1 MTKHADD
8 GWTIRIPAQEPG
20 TVIHFSFTPPPDPDT
35 LPHAGPHTASVESDN
50 CALETM
56 RRQVLFHSKRADA
69 AEEQLFNVRSEL
81 TADLAQA
88 RLLLKEWADSR
99 PVMHFPIDGT
109 IPGNRVDPAADPAW
123 GCNSCGEGWPCLTI
137 RILSYLD
144 PTS

>member
-20 TVIHFSFTPPPDPDT
+20 TVVHFSFTPPPDPDT
-35 LPHAGPHTASVESDN
+35 LPHVGPHTASVESDN

-56 RRQVLFHSKRADA
+56 RRQVLFYSNRAAD

-88 RLLLKEWADSR
+88 RLLLKELVDSR
-99 PVMHFPIDGT
+99 PTMHFPIE
-109 IPGNRVDPAADPAW
+109 RVDPAADPAW
-123 GCNSCGEGWPCLTI
+123 GCNSCGQDWPCLTI
-137 RILSYLD
+137 RTLSYLD